1 MFAILISLEPERVS
15 PANFNFNFTDKGN
28 IMALNKNTTTAKFE
42 SVEGDDVAAEETVQL
57 SAKERL
63 QAEAASRAA
72 AQPASTSKEI
82 AAAKPVGGQVAAA
95 RPMVDPL
102 ATLQNVFPVEFDT
115 LCNVQ
120 LNQGNA
126 INKDTG
132 VTLGGEV
139 GLELLSFQDQW
150 VVSPGVDGDDA
161 KEYVRYSDDGV
172 TSTKGDNMAEYL
184 EQLKASGFPKASM
197 SKRMTIVGS
206 LFDAGDKGN
215 KINGMRD
222 KLVQINL
229 APTSV
234 AAFKRYRA
242 EQAFKVG
249 KGLAAIEGTERI
261 RITCSIKKNGSNSYT
276 VGDFTR
282 YDEEAA

>member
-1 MFAILISLEPERVS
+1 
-15 PANFNFNFTDKGN
+15 
-28 IMALNKNTTTAKFE
+28 MALNKNTTAPKFE
-42 SVEGDDVAAEETVQL
+42 SVDGDDVAGEETVQM

-63 QAEAASRAA
+63 QAEAAARAA
-72 AQPASTSKEI
+72 AQPASTSKEV
-82 AAAKPVGGQVAAA
+82 ATAKPAGGQVAAA
-95 RPMVDPL
+95 RAMVDPL

-132 VTLGGEV
+132 AMLGGEI

-150 VVSPGVDGDDA
+150 VVSPGVDGDEA
-161 KEYVRYSDDGV
+161 KEHVAYSDDGV
-172 TSTKGDNMAEYL
+172 TSTKGINMQEHL
-184 EQLKASGFPKASM
+184 ESLKRAGYEKASM

-215 KINGMRD
+215 KIAGMKD

-249 KGLAAIEGTERI
+249 KGLAEVEGTERI
-261 RITCSIKKNGSNSYT
+261 RITCSIKKNGSNTYT

-282 YDEEAA
+282 YDDAAA